1 MKAMYKTVFIALMA
15 SLSFT
20 AFGNFSIDMSREDMK
35 NVTDDIQVQDLLVGD
50 SALISRARSVCRIQN
65 KLFIVASKVIRTE
78 ASKYSGSFKIKVLP
92 GRKVSLTLEP
102 SSSDIEDSEVTKFY
116 RTTAERFYDAIKC
129 SLIENFEQD
138 PGQPFE
144 IVEIEGTQTLSDFVD
159 KFSLRRPS
167 KKLLMLRAIQ
177 DELKTTYVNLITSK
191 VKEQWRYNG
200 AKDNWGCDVYIL
212 IDVNGKVQSANLQS
226 CNIDDNSKAKSF
238 KNSIERAIYKASP
251 LPLAPD
257 ASVSDREILF
267 YFKVN

>member
-1 MKAMYKTVFIALMA
+1 MYKTVFIALMV

-129 SLIENFEQD
+129 SFVRKLVND
-138 PGQPFE
+138 PGKPFE

-167 KKLLMLRAIQ
+167 KKLLMLKEIQ
-177 DELKTTYVNLITSK
+177 NELRTAYVNLITSK
-191 VKEQWRYNG
+191 VKEQWNYRG
-200 AKDNWGCDVYIL
+200 AKDNWSCDVHIL
-212 IDVNGKVQSANLQS
+212 QDTNGKVQSVNLQS
-226 CNIDDNSKAKSF
+226 CNMNDSDNAKPF
-238 KNSIERAIYKASP
+238 KNSIERAVYKSSP
-251 LPLAPD
+251 LPITPD
-257 ASVSDREILF
+257 ASVFDREILIH
-267 YFKVN
+267 FKVN